1 MLLLHLV
8 CVVIGRFVLINSIR
22 SVGLFLVYLAVVILE
37 KLKKYK
43 LTRSIQIGGVI
54 LLAFSY
60 YEYLVLNI
68 WIMVGAIALTS
79 MYFDRKLA
87 KKILIIANVMEV
99 GYHCIAVNMDFFN
112 FIVNMTALNTIIM
125 IIFKINNWAE
135 DLTNEF
141 LEEAKKAQRSIEQI
155 EENMK
160 VIEECTIKLDSNISK
175 NNINVQSINNQN
187 KEVMNFIKDIFNS
200 ANNQESSIV
209 ECNKTIEEAE
219 LIFISTYNVIKK
231 SNLVSMESSSIVNE
245 SAKIVEDMN
254 NQMRKISN
262 AIIKS
267 KEDMDELVHNSKEV
281 ETLLMSIESIANQTN
296 LLALNASIEA
306 SSAGEAGK
314 GFAVVAEE
322 VRNLAE
328 QSASVVD
335 EIGKVIS
342 LVNLLRR
349 WIYQIYIRLIPS
361 AVRILVLNLKI
372 Y

>member
-135 DLTNEF
+135 DLTNES
-141 LEEAKKAQRSIEQI
+141 LEEAKKAQRSI
-155 EENMK
+155 K
-160 VIEECTIKLDSNISK
+160 
-175 NNINVQSINNQN
+175 
-187 KEVMNFIKDIFNS
+187 
-200 ANNQESSIV
+200 
-209 ECNKTIEEAE
+209 
-219 LIFISTYNVIKK
+219 
-231 SNLVSMESSSIVNE
+231 
-245 SAKIVEDMN
+245 
-254 NQMRKISN
+254 R
-262 AIIKS
+262 
-267 KEDMDELVHNSKEV
+267 
-281 ETLLMSIESIANQTN
+281 
-296 LLALNASIEA
+296 
-306 SSAGEAGK
+306 
-314 GFAVVAEE
+314 
-322 VRNLAE
+322 
-328 QSASVVD
+328 
-335 EIGKVIS
+335 
-342 LVNLLRR
+342 
-349 WIYQIYIRLIPS
+349 
-361 AVRILVLNLKI
+361 
-372 Y
+372 